1 VRSAHTGMTSETFCC
16 WLWSN
21 VCVRVDPQKSR
32 SMEQP
37 TNHLVVIQ
45 SAPATAA
52 AAVIINDLI
61 LGLRPKERER
71 EKPSE
76 RGARKSMRDFITRA
90 DSYMHVLKIKFKL

>member
-1 VRSAHTGMTSETFCC
+1 
-16 WLWSN
+16 
-21 VCVRVDPQKSR
+21 VRVDPQKSP

-61 LGLRPKERER
+61 LGLRPKERKR
-71 EKPSE
+71 EAESSAR